1 MICRSENHF
10 TQRRR
15 SVAASGRRRRRF
27 PWRIRRVSSTKSR
40 LRAGAKDLC
49 TDRWRSDRRGPRFVG
64 GRCLEIGPAI
74 PAVVIVYDARF
85 LDHVASPF
93 HVERPDRLRS
103 IVERLE
109 KEGLWRDVVRPSTAA
124 VADLRRV
131 HRDTYVELLQHL
143 GEGSVDPETAVH
155 PETFEIATRAVGAVL
170 DATRAAVRDGRATV
184 ALVRPPG
191 HHAGPDYGGGFCY
204 LNNVAVAAAD
214 QVAEGRRVAILDYDA
229 HHGNGTRD
237 IFADSASVLYLSTH
251 EYGIYP
257 GTGPAEDVGTGE
269 GRGFTVNIPFSAGC
283 GDTSYLA
290 AHDRIVEPIVEQFRP
305 DLILVSLGIDAHYRD
320 PLTSLVLSSP
330 GYVELLARSAALATR
345 LCGSR
350 FAVALEGG
358 YHLDA
363 LGEVIAGVV
372 AGLRGRSLSLGLS
385 DVLDEKGR
393 GGPAIEATIR
403 AHRPFWNLR

>member
-1 MICRSENHF
+1 MFRGVIFNCDKL
-10 TQRRR
+10 
-15 SVAASGRRRRRF
+15 V
-27 PWRIRRVSSTKSR
+27 
-40 LRAGAKDLC
+40 
-49 TDRWRSDRRGPRFVG
+49 RRGPGGARRWLEVG
-64 GRCLEIGPAI
+64 PGAPS
-74 PAVVIVYDARF
+74 AVLVYDPRF
-85 LDHVASPF
+85 LDHVASPL

-103 IVERLE
+103 IVSHLERA
-109 KEGLWRDVVRPSTAA
+109 GLFTDVERASPATAA
-124 VADLRRV
+124 EAKRV
-131 HRDTYVELLQHL
+131 HRETYVEYFQNL
-143 GEGSVDPETAVH
+143 GEGLLDPETAVH
-155 PETFEIATRAVGAVL
+155 PGTFDLALLAAGAVL
-170 DATRAAVRDGRATV
+170 QGTRFAARDGRPAV

-204 LNNVAVAAAD
+204 LNNVAIAAAD

-237 IFADSASVLYLSTH
+237 IFVDSASVLYLSTH
-251 EYGIYP
+251 EYGIFP
-257 GTGPAEDVGTGE
+257 GTGPAEDVGTGD

-283 GDTSYLA
+283 GDASYLA
-290 AHDRIVEPIVEQFRP
+290 AHDRIVGPIVQQFPP

-330 GYVELLARSAALATR
+330 RYVALVTRSAALATR

-363 LGEVIAGVV
+363 LREVIGGVV
-372 AGLRGRSLSLGLS
+372 ARLRGRSVPLGLS
-385 DVLDEKGR
+385 EVLDDTGH
-393 GGPAIEATIR
+393 GGPAIDATIR